1 MGTKIMVQ
9 VPDGKCGCVLQPSHQ
24 RSWKMGSVNVVLWS
38 RARKKQW
45 MFSCKN
51 PESSKQ
57 PINSTQTESENGPFY
72 VP

>member
-1 MGTKIMVQ
+1 MVQ
-9 VPDGKCGCVLQPSHQ
+9 VPDGKCGSVMPCSHQ
-24 RSWKMGSVNVVLWS
+24 ISWKMGSVNIAVWS
-38 RARKKQW
+38 RARKKHW

-57 PINSTQTESENGPFY
+57 PINSMQTESENGLFY